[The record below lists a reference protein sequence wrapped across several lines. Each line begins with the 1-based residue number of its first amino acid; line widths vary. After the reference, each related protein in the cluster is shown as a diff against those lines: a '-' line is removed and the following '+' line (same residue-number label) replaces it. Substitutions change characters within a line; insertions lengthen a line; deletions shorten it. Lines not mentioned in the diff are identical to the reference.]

1 MVAAVALGAVFVIAG
16 AAKLALGAA
25 WPAQARAMGAPMPI
39 ATVVPGVE
47 LVIGA
52 TLITRI
58 AMPLPALAAIALLV
72 AFSILIARQLVEGR
86 HPPCAC
92 FGGWSHPPAQRR
104 PPRPQRGARVSR
116 LARVAPGRLS
126 VRNPPS

>member
-1 MVAAVALGAVFVIAG
+1 LDFLGAIAAVGLGAIFVVAG

-39 ATVVPGVE
+39 ATIVPGVE

-52 TLITRI
+52 TLIARI
-58 AMPLPALAAIALLV
+58 AMPLPALAAIVLLV
-72 AFSILIARQLVEGR
+72 SFSVLIARQLVDGR

-92 FGGWSHPPAQRR
+92 FGAWSHR
-104 PPRPQRGARVSR
+104 PLSGAH
-116 LARVAPGRLS
+116 LARNAVLVAVAIVALWAP
-126 VRNPPS
+126 

>member
-1 MVAAVALGAVFVIAG
+1 VEVLGAIAAVGLGAVFVIAG
-16 AAKLALGAA
+16 ASKLALGAA

-52 TLITRI
+52 ALIARI
-58 AMPLPALAAIALLV
+58 AMPLPALAAIVLLV
-72 AFSILIARQLVEGR
+72 SFSVLIARQLVDGR

-92 FGGWSHPPAQRR
+92 FGAWSHR
-104 PPRPQRGARVSR
+104 P
-116 LARVAPGRLS
+116 LS
-126 VRNPPS
+126 GTHLVRNAVLVAVAIIALWAP

>member
-1 MVAAVALGAVFVIAG
+1 LEVLGAIAAVGLGAVFVVAG

-47 LVIGA
+47 LVVGA
-52 TLITRI
+52 ALIARL
-58 AMPLPALAAIALLV
+58 AMPLPALAAIVLLV
-72 AFSILIARQLVEGR
+72 AFSVLIARQLVDGR

-92 FGGWSHPPAQRR
+92 FGAWSHR
-104 PPRPQRGARVSR
+104 PLSGVHLIRNAV
-116 LARVAPGRLS
+116 LVAVAVVALWAP
-126 VRNPPS
+126 

>member
-1 MVAAVALGAVFVIAG
+1 LEFLGAIAAVGLGAIFVVAG

-52 TLITRI
+52 TLIARI
-58 AMPLPALAAIALLV
+58 AMPLPALAAIVLLV
-72 AFSILIARQLVEGR
+72 SFSVLIARQLVDGR

-92 FGGWSHPPAQRR
+92 FGAWSHR
-104 PPRPQRGARVSR
+104 PLSGAH
-116 LARVAPGRLS
+116 L
-126 VRNPPS
+126 VRNAVLVAVAIVALWAP

>member
-1 MVAAVALGAVFVIAG
+1 LEFLGAIAAVGLGAIFVVAG

-39 ATVVPGVE
+39 ATIVPGVE

-52 TLITRI
+52 TLIARI
-58 AMPLPALAAIALLV
+58 AMPLPALAAIVLLV
-72 AFSILIARQLVEGR
+72 SFSVLIARQLVDGR

-92 FGGWSHPPAQRR
+92 FGAWSHR
-104 PPRPQRGARVSR
+104 PLSGAH
-116 LARVAPGRLS
+116 LARNAVLVAVAVVALWAP
-126 VRNPPS
+126 

>member
-1 MVAAVALGAVFVIAG
+1 LEVLGAIAAVGLGAMFVIAG
-16 AAKLALGAA
+16 ATKLALGAA

-52 TLITRI
+52 ALIARI
-58 AMPLPALAAIALLV
+58 AMPLPALAAIVLLV
-72 AFSILIARQLVEGR
+72 SFSVLIARQLVDGR

-92 FGGWSHPPAQRR
+92 FGAWSNR
-104 PPRPQRGARVSR
+104 PLSGAH
-116 LARVAPGRLS
+116 L
-126 VRNPPS
+126 VRNAVLVAVAIVALWAQ

>member
-1 MVAAVALGAVFVIAG
+1 MEVLGAIAAVGLGAVFVVAG

-47 LVIGA
+47 LVVGA
-52 TLITRI
+52 ALIARI
-58 AMPLPALAAIALLV
+58 VMPVPALAAIVLLV
-72 AFSILIARQLVEGR
+72 AFSILIARQLVDGR

-92 FGGWSHPPAQRR
+92 FGAWSHR
-104 PPRPQRGARVSR
+104 PLSGAH
-116 LARVAPGRLS
+116 LARNAVLVAVAVVALWAP
-126 VRNPPS
+126 

>member
-1 MVAAVALGAVFVIAG
+1 VELLGAIAAVGLGAAFVVAG

-47 LVIGA
+47 LVVGA
-52 TLITRI
+52 ALIARI
-58 AMPLPALAAIALLV
+58 AMPLPALAAIVLLV
-72 AFSILIARQLVEGR
+72 AFSILIARQLVDGR

-92 FGGWSHPPAQRR
+92 FGAWSNR
-104 PPRPQRGARVSR
+104 PLSGAH
-116 LARVAPGRLS
+116 L
-126 VRNPPS
+126 VRNALLIAVAIVALWAP

>member
-1 MVAAVALGAVFVIAG
+1 MEFLGAIAAVGLGAIFVVAG

-39 ATVVPGVE
+39 ATIVPGVE

-52 TLITRI
+52 TLIARI
-58 AMPLPALAAIALLV
+58 ALPLPALAAIVLLV
-72 AFSILIARQLVEGR
+72 SFSILIARQLVDGR

-92 FGGWSHPPAQRR
+92 FGAWSHR
-104 PPRPQRGARVSR
+104 PLSGAH
-116 LARVAPGRLS
+116 L
-126 VRNPPS
+126 VRNAVLVAVAIVALWAP

>member
-1 MVAAVALGAVFVIAG
+1 LEFLGAIAAVGLGAIFVVAG

-39 ATVVPGVE
+39 ATIVPGVE

-52 TLITRI
+52 TLIARI
-58 AMPLPALAAIALLV
+58 AMPLPALAAIVLLV
-72 AFSILIARQLVEGR
+72 SFSVLIARQLVDGR

-92 FGGWSHPPAQRR
+92 FGAWSHR
-104 PPRPQRGARVSR
+104 PLSGAH
-116 LARVAPGRLS
+116 L
-126 VRNPPS
+126 VRNAVLVAVAIVALWAP

>member
-1 MVAAVALGAVFVIAG
+1 LEFLGAIAAVGLGAIFVVAG

-52 TLITRI
+52 TLIARI
-58 AMPLPALAAIALLV
+58 AMPLPALAAIVLLV
-72 AFSILIARQLVEGR
+72 SFSVLIARQLVDGR

-92 FGGWSHPPAQRR
+92 FGAWSHR
-104 PPRPQRGARVSR
+104 PLSGAH
-116 LARVAPGRLS
+116 L
-126 VRNPPS
+126 VRNAVLVAVAVVALWAP

>member
-1 MVAAVALGAVFVIAG
+1 VDVLGVVAAVALGAVFVTAG
-16 AAKLALGAA
+16 AAKLVLGAA
-25 WPAQARAMGAPMPI
+25 WPAQARAMGAPMPF

-47 LVIGA
+47 LVVGA

-92 FGGWSHPPAQRR
+92 FGAWSHR
-104 PPRPQRGARVSR
+104 PLSGAH
-116 LARVAPGRLS
+116 L
-126 VRNPPS
+126 VRNAAMIVVAIASLWAP